1 MVKLDPEDLR
11 NYAQRAWDAPARL
24 ARQHR
29 ARQSVEQKVR
39 LQIALYEATR
49 ATRPDWPAEADRRA
63 DLSNHMRVRSLLT
76 KAANVGV
83 R

>member
-1 MVKLDPEDLR
+1 MAKLDPEDLR
-11 NYAQRAWDAPARL
+11 KYAYRVWDAPGRL
-24 ARQHR
+24 ARWHR

-49 ATRPDWPAEADRRA
+49 ATRPDWPTETDRKA
-63 DLSNHMRVRSLLT
+63 DLSNHMRVRTLLT
-76 KAANVGV
+76 KAADVGA